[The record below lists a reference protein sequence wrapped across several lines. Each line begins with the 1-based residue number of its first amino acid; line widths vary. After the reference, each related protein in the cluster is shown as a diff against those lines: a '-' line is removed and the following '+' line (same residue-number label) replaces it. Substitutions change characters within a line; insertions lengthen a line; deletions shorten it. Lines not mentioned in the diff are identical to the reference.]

1 MHAPP
6 GHTLIITEDGST
18 TLHSQRFDESCHSTS
33 GAREETRVHYLEGCR
48 VHELLTQHSHVHL
61 LEVGFGT
68 GLGWQETLKLA
79 QKVSATFLT
88 FVSLELDEE
97 LVKWALPQATRHQA
111 DERVWYQQDFGHAQ
125 LKVIIGDARVALPL
139 WINHLEKFHAIYQ
152 DAFSP
157 RKNPTLWTTQWFELL
172 GKLSHPGARLST
184 YSASISIRKALHA
197 AGWGVYPGE
206 AFARKKSSTRAQWG
220 VPSDANLLTE
230 LDKHPTPALTDT
242 ETP

>member
-1 MHAPP
+1 MQAPP
-6 GHTLIITEDGST
+6 GHTLITTEDGST
-18 TLHSQRFDESCHSTS
+18 TLHSQRFDEACHSTS

-48 VHELLTQHSHVHL
+48 VHELLTQYPHVHI

-68 GLGWQETLKLA
+68 GLGWQETLALS
-79 QKVSATFLT
+79 QKVPATFLT

-97 LVKWALPQATRHQA
+97 LVKWALPEAIRHQVN
-111 DERVWYQQDFGHAQ
+111 ERVWYQQDFPTAQ
-125 LKVIIGDARVALPL
+125 LKVIVGDARIVLPR
-139 WINHLEKFHAIYQ
+139 WKTHLEKFHAVYQ

-172 GKLSHPGARLST
+172 GSLSLAGARLST

-197 AGWGVYPGE
+197 AGWGVYSGE
-206 AFARKKSSTRAQWG
+206 AFARKKSSTRAQWKI
-220 VPSDANLLTE
+220 PSDADLLSE
-230 LDKHPTPALTDT
+230 LEKHPTPALIDT